1 MVVQIRL
8 DDDVEGYVTEQS
20 IIRAIPFDQ
29 ALNEIVRRDM
39 GAEVPFAIDAGARK
53 PFKVVPFSSGL
64 KPGITPENLKE
75 VAAEIELEDMARKL
89 AQ

>member
-8 DDDVEGYVTEQS
+8 DDDVEGYVTKQS

-29 ALNEIVRRDM
+29 ALNEIVRKDM
-39 GAEVPFAIDAGARK
+39 RAEVPPAKDTGARK

-64 KPGITPENLKE
+64 RPGITPDNLKE
-75 VAAEIELEDMARKL
+75 VAADMELEDMARKF